1 MKIRFYLA
9 ALVILLASIALGA
22 CAIQDAQA
30 EGYYAQEP
38 QDTPSPTEIFPTPID
53 EAAIVDEE
61 ASPQDIPSE
70 TTNNT
75 NDVSGQLVSGWLGYV
90 LSLPQGSQYDDYLV
104 LSPEGTGEIGLTG
117 VSLQIEEQI
126 VALRDHDEP
135 GKYAHF
141 WGILNCNVMDYKGC
155 QLVVSRI
162 RSGATNTEP
171 EQIEAW
177 EGTLIS
183 QTFNSGDS
191 SVFVLEGDFP
201 MWFSIHSNDETILSQ
216 IENLRDSG
224 TVVRVWGDLMTG
236 IPDVNGSRI
245 QANRIEIIT
254 PGNNVQPEP
263 SPQTFSPAEDWP
275 EFCSEHYGYC
285 IRYPDYAE
293 LKESGVMGVPTDEI
307 PDGLDLDTYVAQ
319 LEETYGKDICIQ
331 IQLPLAYLYISSP
344 ANQEF
349 RYAICGRT
357 GVGAG
362 EMVEKSEDVMVGDR
376 SYTFHG
382 FEIQY
387 GGESTSAHNETLFT
401 ILPDGTRIEY
411 GCLPRE
417 DATFEDY
424 LMKGKEMI
432 LQILQTY
439 KQTP

>member
-9 ALVILLASIALGA
+9 ALLLFVGSISLGA
-22 CAIQDAQA
+22 CAIQNAQA
-30 EGYYAQEP
+30 EINSTEEP
-38 QDTPSPTEIFPTPID
+38 QDTSIPTELSPTP
-53 EAAIVDEE
+53 VDVTTDTGE
-61 ASPQDIPSE
+61 ASPPQDMSSE
-70 TTNNT
+70 TA
-75 NDVSGQLVSGWLGYV
+75 DVTADGSGQPVSGWLGYV
-90 LSLPQGSQYDDYLV
+90 VSLPQGSQYDDYLV
-104 LSPEGTGEIGLTG
+104 LSPEGTGEVGLTG
-117 VSLQIEEQI
+117 ETPQIEEQI

-141 WGILNCNVMDYKGC
+141 WGTLNCNVMDYKGC

-162 RSGATNTEP
+162 RSGASNTEP
-171 EQIEAW
+171 EPIEAW
-177 EGTLIS
+177 EGTIIS

-191 SVFVLEGDFP
+191 SVFVLEGGFP
-201 MWFSIHSNDETILSQ
+201 MWFSIHSNDEAVLSQ
-216 IENLRDSG
+216 VESLRDTGSL
-224 TVVRVWGDLMTG
+224 VRVWGDLMTG
-236 IPDVNGSRI
+236 MPDVNGSRL
-245 QANRIEIIT
+245 QANRIEIIV
-254 PGNNVQPEP
+254 PGNAVQPD
-263 SPQTFSPAEDWP
+263 SSSQAFSPADDWP
-275 EFCSEHYGYC
+275 EFCSEHYDYC
-285 IRYPDYAE
+285 IRYPDYTT

-307 PDGLDLDTYVAQ
+307 PEGTDLDTYVAQ

-362 EMVEKSEDVMVGDR
+362 EMIDKSENVQVGVHT
-376 SYTFHG
+376 YTFNG

-417 DATFEDY
+417 DVTFEDY
-424 LMKGKEMI
+424 MMKGKEI
-432 LQILQTY
+432 IFQILQTY
-439 KQTP
+439 RPAQ